1 MCCRWA
7 ASGAAA
13 WGPSPIAALWDQR
26 QEPGAQPA
34 ALHVWGQ
41 SSSSIPVPELEQNLS
56 GDKQTLLVQGW
67 MPTGNGDAQIRGL
80 SLAEWKS
87 LSKAVL
93 GQGNL
98 QSCVQAA
105 QPRPSTISL
114 SEEETALA
122 CLGVQRDW
130 GQGQAWGQGA
140 VPELLQVTAGYV
152 ADPSLCFFPSWQTST
167 LAGQHTPHPWRAPR
181 APNPSPGTP
190 STPRRWPAPW
200 QTPAPPSWAARS
212 PS

>member
-1 MCCRWA
+1 MCCRWE

-41 SSSSIPVPELEQNLS
+41 SSSSIPVPGL
-56 GDKQTLLVQGW
+56 DKTSVGINKPCLCEAGCPQATGTHRSVVCPLL
-67 MPTGNGDAQIRGL
+67 NG
-80 SLAEWKS
+80 S
-87 LSKAVL
+87 SKAVL

-114 SEEETALA
+114 LEEETALA